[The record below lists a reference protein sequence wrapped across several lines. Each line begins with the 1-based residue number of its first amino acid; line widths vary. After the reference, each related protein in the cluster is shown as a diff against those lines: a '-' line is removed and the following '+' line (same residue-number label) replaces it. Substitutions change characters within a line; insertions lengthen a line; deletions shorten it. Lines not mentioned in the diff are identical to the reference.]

1 VIRTRIPCERWR
13 RRWRPARGHPSDLRS
28 GRRRQTT
35 SQLPPRRVAGASRY
49 ACWTA
54 DLGACVPF
62 CRRLPALYHVPCT
75 MPAPWAFGSTS
86 LAPPPPPPRH
96 RAHTIMRHRPPVTL
110 VGRTLGSRTG
120 DRVSSCEV
128 RPFVFPS
135 RNIYFFSP
143 RLTRYSPSSARRRTA
158 RVGPLARAYRPWVP
172 GVTEPSLRWT

>member
-1 VIRTRIPCERWR
+1 MIRTRIPCERWR

-54 DLGACVPF
+54 ELGACVPF
-62 CRRLPALYHVPCT
+62 CRRLPALYHVPYT

-86 LAPPPPPPRH
+86 LVPPPPPPPRH

-143 RLTRYSPSSARRRTA
+143 PLTRYSPSSAAEPRAWVHSRA
-158 RVGPLARAYRPWVP
+158 RIVP
-172 GVTEPSLRWT
+172 GYRA